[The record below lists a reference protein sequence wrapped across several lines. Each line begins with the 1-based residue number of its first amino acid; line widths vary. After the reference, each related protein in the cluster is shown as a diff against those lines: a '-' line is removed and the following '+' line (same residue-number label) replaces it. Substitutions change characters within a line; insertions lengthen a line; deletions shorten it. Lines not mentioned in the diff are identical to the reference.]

1 VASALRRQ
9 LVSIVV
15 IGGLVVGMPALAY
28 PQEGPQGESQESA
41 QQKQEKA
48 EGAERSAVEDSALGV
63 TSVLVSAGQIPL
75 RALTC
80 GATAVVAGLAYLL
93 TAFDR
98 GARDGPGEAIGRV
111 CGGPYTTTPEDL
123 KGG

>member
-1 VASALRRQ
+1 VGSLWGCRHSRTHKRAPKASPRSRRSRSKKKLKELRD
-9 LVSIVV
+9 
-15 IGGLVVGMPALAY
+15 P
-28 PQEGPQGESQESA
+28 
-41 QQKQEKA
+41 
-48 EGAERSAVEDSALGV
+48 RSR
-63 TSVLVSAGQIPL
+63 I
-75 RALTC
+75 ALTC

-98 GARDGPGEAIGRV
+98 EARDGPGEAIGRV